1 MLSFRWQRSGSHE
14 AHGSPESCD
23 FGGSVSGAVL
33 AIVIRMDNR
42 TATSRVGARRS
53 FIRVVRGFA
62 EGSLVVLGFA
72 LAILLI
78 GTPLALLA
86 RGVHEGLS
94 WFVALRGETSALVDA
109 FVSVSTVIGT
119 VILVASFVR
128 LLVAFFNWRRKL
140 RARGSSGRAAKTR
153 LNPHE
158 IAEAA

>member
-1 MLSFRWQRSGSHE
+1 MVDG
-14 AHGSPESCD
+14 
-23 FGGSVSGAVL
+23 
-33 AIVIRMDNR
+33 MDNR
-42 TATSRVGARRS
+42 TSTSGVSGLTS
-53 FIRVVRGFA
+53 FIRVIRGFA

-128 LLVAFFNWRRKL
+128 LLVAFFNWRRKF
-140 RARGSSGRAAKTR
+140 RVRGRRHSAHDAGTVSNASAS
-153 LNPHE
+153 
-158 IAEAA
+158 